1 MQEQPP
7 ILHREDRVH
16 RERDWG
22 IEYYN
27 NISIYVISNA
37 IRTPFQ
43 GDFLVRVDPRA
54 EALGCFL
61 CALRA
66 IGTHTRKSPNYR
78 VGKADTYPVRTLIPL
93 GMILGNHPRRRRVLQ
108 GKG

>member
-7 ILHREDRVH
+7 ILRREDRVH

-78 VGKADTYPVRTLIPL
+78 ARARTPVLQCPSATRTL
-93 GMILGNHPRRRRVLQ
+93 PRRV
-108 GKG
+108 

>member
-66 IGTHTRKSPNYR
+66 IGTHTRKSPNYSPR
-78 VGKADTYPVRTLIPL
+78 CSQRGEAATKARLIREAKPFW
-93 GMILGNHPRRRRVLQ
+93 G
-108 GKG
+108 

>member
-66 IGTHTRKSPNYR
+66 IGTHTRK
-78 VGKADTYPVRTLIPL
+78 VQTTGT
-93 GMILGNHPRRRRVLQ
+93 GVLARQ
-108 GKG
+108 FAENSFTIGLRWSSSSFSFS

>member
-27 NISIYVISNA
+27 KISIYVISNA

-78 VGKADTYPVRTLIPL
+78 ARAGTPAPVRST
-93 GMILGNHPRRRRVLQ
+93 PRARRVKDLRSNWS
-108 GKG
+108 

>member
-78 VGKADTYPVRTLIPL
+78 DGR
-93 GMILGNHPRRRRVLQ
+93 PRPSIAEEQLHYWFALVLVVVLVLEDPR
-108 GKG
+108 